1 MHSVRMLPLVAAVSL
16 VLGGCSY
23 LTGKDGYFRDKS
35 EDYAAE
41 KTYGRLTLPEGL
53 NPREMPEYLR
63 VPEQVAESGK
73 VGGEVP
79 RPDQRIMRTAD
90 EGYSVQRSGDQRWLL
105 AEKSPEKIWPQLVRF
120 WDVSNI
126 PLSTSDAKQGVM
138 ETQWIV
144 MRDETSKDL
153 VRRLFGRVV
162 GMDSTEPQEDRFRLT
177 VRQGVR
183 AGTSE
188 IRLQHANR
196 ALGSEDKAVW
206 RDGESESGK
215 NTSLEAGL
223 LNEMLVFLVQN
234 ADDQSVSLVAQNLSI
249 GDQSALI
256 YDGNGN
262 PVLKISQP
270 FARSWQ
276 AVSVALS
283 EAKISVTDQNRSAGI
298 FYIELGEHKA
308 DKDDQKGFFGGLFG
322 GSADDSED
330 EETPKTAY
338 RVRISPLGDEVQVT
352 LEKDLNTL
360 PPVDVSEKV
369 LQSIKS
375 HLS

>member
-41 KTYGRLTLPEGL
+41 QTYGRLTLPEGL

-63 VPEQVAESGK
+63 VPEQAEASGK
-73 VGGEVP
+73 IGGEVP

-126 PLSTSDAKQGVM
+126 PLSASDAKQGVM

-177 VRQGVR
+177 VQQGVR

-188 IRLQHANR
+188 IKLEHASR
-196 ALGSEDKAVW
+196 ALGSEEKAVW
-206 RDGESESGK
+206 QDGESGK
-215 NTSLEAGL
+215 STSLEAGL

-234 ADDQSVSLVAQNLSI
+234 ADDQSVSLVAQTLSI

-283 EAKISVTDQNRSAGI
+283 EAKIQVVDQNRSAGV
-298 FYIELGEHKA
+298 FYIELGDEKT
-308 DKDDQKGFFGGLFG
+308 DKEDQKGFFSGLFG
-322 GSADDSED
+322 SSSDDSE
-330 EETPKTAY
+330 EAPKTAY
-338 RVRISPLGDEVQVT
+338 RVRVSPLGEEVQVT
-352 LEKDLNTL
+352 LEKDINTL
-360 PPVDVSEKV
+360 PPVEVSEKV